1 MKKYRCRACGS
12 QSLEQF
18 LSLGMMPVANA
29 FLAKNDLGKKEF
41 KFELSVGFCEN
52 CKMVQLI
59 RTVDKRMLFNSNY
72 AYFSSVSKTMEEHF
86 KRFAD
91 ELTKRFLKNNEIVIE
106 IGCNDGIMLKNFDR
120 DKYKVLGVEPSG
132 NVADAAR
139 KRGLEVIS
147 EFFNEKLAK
156 DVLRKSGKAKVI
168 CAANVMCHIEAF
180 HEVVKGVKT
189 LLDKNGVLVFE
200 DPYIVDILEKNAY
213 DQIYDEHVFYFSVL
227 SLRNLFGQYGMEIFD
242 CQRQTT
248 HGGSMRYYVCNKGDY
263 AVDASVTKAIIE
275 EQGKSLEK
283 IATYQK
289 FADNVN
295 RSREMLVDLIKKI
308 KSQNKRITGYAASSK
323 GTVVLNYCSITNRD
337 IEYISDNTPTKI
349 GLYSPGT
356 HIPIVSEDVFHRNPP
371 DYALLLAWNYAN
383 EIKEKEKNTGVKF
396 IVHIPYARVI

>member
-1 MKKYRCRACGS
+1 MKKYECRACGS

-18 LSLGMMPVANA
+18 LSLGMMPIANA
-29 FLAKNDLGKKEF
+29 FLAKNDLNKKEF
-41 KFELSVGFCEN
+41 KFELAVGFCEK

-59 RTVDKRMLFNSNY
+59 STIDKKVLFNSNY

-91 ELTKRFLKNNEIVIE
+91 ELTKRFLKNNDIIIE
-106 IGCNDGIMLKNFDR
+106 VGCNDGIMLKNFDR
-120 DKYKVLGVEPSG
+120 GKYKVLGVEPSN

-139 KRGLEVIS
+139 KRGLDVVS
-147 EFFNEKLAK
+147 EFFDEKFAK
-156 DVLRKSGKAKVI
+156 NILKKRGKAKVI

-180 HEVVKGVKT
+180 HEVVKGAKI
-189 LLDKNGVLVFE
+189 LLDRKGVLVFE
-200 DPYIVDILEKNAY
+200 DPYIVDIIEKNAY

-227 SLRNLFGQYGMEIFD
+227 SLSNLFRQYGMEIFD

-248 HGGSMRYYVCNKGDY
+248 HGGSMRYYVCSKGDY
-263 AVDASVTKAIIE
+263 AVDASVTKAIKE
-275 EQGKSLEK
+275 EQERGLEE
-283 IATYQK
+283 IATYRK

-295 RSREMLVDLIKKI
+295 RSREMLVELIKKI

-323 GTVVLNYCSITNRD
+323 GTVVLNYCGITSSEID
-337 IEYISDNTPTKI
+337 YISDNTPTKI

-356 HIPIVSEDVFHRNPP
+356 HIPIVSEDVFHKSPP

-383 EIKEKEKNTGVKF
+383 EIKKKEKNTGVRF